1 MFPFFGD
8 KEVTTSEMATYK
20 EVKWDF
26 ENNIPVIENGN
37 FVIVEEN
44 EALKVWVYKALKT
57 ERFRYLIYSW
67 NYGSEVEQMIGTS
80 YSPKLTRAECIRYI
94 EECITINPYI
104 TGISNVTVDFSKGYL
119 QVSCTLNTIYGTDE
133 LEVTI

>member
-104 TGISNVTVDFSKGYL
+104 TGISNVAVDFSKGYL